1 MERMEGEQA
10 QELLAP
16 APLPNVGS
24 AVTGEESNLGTLE
37 SQAAPALPTFEEIME
52 ILDEEEK
59 RMELELV
66 LNEDLIPTE
75 KKRGVC
81 PIGEDKQF
89 SKFLRTSKQS
99 ADGGTFIDFI
109 RERRNEK
116 CLDSIIGHCS
126 QFVSYVKSK
135 SSLYHDL
142 NGIKIIEAVCS
153 NQPVL
158 FHDHWN
164 CLLRGGAL
172 QPGTIQNRIDSLQ
185 YMIEWFRSNCNNDLY
200 YKYNQII
207 ERLKEERN
215 RFNSINRKKAWGN
228 TIDKLIIKRQWIE
241 EGVPGLQQ
249 LMVDSWR
256 HFDALV
262 SLSCFLPLSRVRYS
276 WALSYSLASLWCLSV
291 NSRTKSI
298 ESLTMGGLENIK
310 QQNFHLS
317 TSFKTSSVYH
327 YQVISSHVVG
337 LNLTLLVL
345 CRLCTQLISFGC
357 TSNIF
362 ALKSSLRSTTVPRQ
376 KFFSTGVGNHSA
388 LET

>member
-1 MERMEGEQA
+1 MGSLLGWSGVFWERMEGEQT

-24 AVTGEESNLGTLE
+24 VTSGEESSLGPVD
-37 SQAAPALPTFEEIME
+37 SQSAPALPTFEEIME

-59 RMELELV
+59 RMDLELL

-89 SKFLRTSKQS
+89 SRFLRTSKQS
-99 ADGGTFIDFI
+99 ADGGTFHDFI

-116 CLDSIIGHCS
+116 CLDSIVGHCS

-135 SSLYHDL
+135 NSLYHDL
-142 NGIKIIEAVCS
+142 NGIQIIETVCS
-153 NQPVL
+153 DQPVL
-158 FHDHWN
+158 FHEHWN
-164 CLLRGGAL
+164 SLLRGGAL
-172 QPGTIQNRIDSLQ
+172 QPGTIQNRIDSIQ
-185 YMIEWFRSNCNNDLY
+185 YMIEWFRCNCSNDLY

-228 TIDKLIIKRQWIE
+228 TIDKLIAKRQWIE
-241 EGVPGLQQ
+241 DGLPGLQN
-249 LMVDSWR
+249 LMLDSWR

-262 SLSCFLPLSRVRYS
+262 SLACFLPLSRVRYS

-298 ESLTMGGLENIK
+298 ETLTMGALGNIQK
-310 QQNFHLS
+310 QNFHLS
-317 TSFKTSSVYH
+317 TSFKTSKIYH
-327 YQVISSHVVG
+327 YQVI
-337 LNLTLLVL
+337 LLY
-345 CRLCTQLISFGC
+345 
-357 TSNIF
+357 
-362 ALKSSLRSTTVPRQ
+362 P
-376 KFFSTGVGNHSA
+376 
-388 LET
+388 